1 VVNAIAEEQI
11 MAFHEIRFPA
21 NLSFGS
27 VGGPERR
34 TEIVTLANGF
44 EERNTPWAHSRRRY
58 DAGVGLR
65 SLDDVETLIAFF
77 EARIGQLHGFRWK
90 DWSDFKSC
98 APSATPEAGDQLLG
112 LGDGVSTVFSL
123 QKTYVSGLQSYVR
136 PIRKPVAGTVR
147 VALAN
152 DPKVE
157 GLEYTVNVDT
167 GEVSF
172 VLPPASGVRVTA
184 GFEFDVPVRFDTDVI
199 QTSVASFQAGDVPNV
214 PIVEIRL

>member
-1 VVNAIAEEQI
+1 

-65 SLDDVETLIAFF
+65 SLDDVAVLIAFF
-77 EARIGQLHGFRWK
+77 EARAGQLHGFRWK
-90 DWSDFKSC
+90 DWSDFRSC
-98 APSATPEAGDQLLG
+98 LPSATPAPEDQLVG
-112 LGDGVSTVFSL
+112 IGDGVAAVFRL
-123 QKTYVSGLQSYVR
+123 QKTYVSGLQSYAR
-136 PIRKPVAGTVR
+136 PILKPVAGTVV
-147 VALAN
+147 VALAG

-157 GLEYTVNVDT
+157 GLEFTLDAET
-167 GEVSF
+167 GEITFAV
-172 VLPPASGVRVTA
+172 PPDLGVRITA
-184 GFEFDVPVRFDTDVI
+184 GFEFDVPVRFDTDAI
-199 QTSVASFQAGDVPNV
+199 QTSVASFQAGDVPTV
-214 PIVEIRL
+214 PVLEIRL

>member
-1 VVNAIAEEQI
+1 

-65 SLDDVETLIAFF
+65 SLDDIETLIAFF
-77 EARIGQLHGFRWK
+77 EARAGQMHGFRWK
-90 DWSDFKSC
+90 DWSDYKSC
-98 APSATPEAGDQLLG
+98 APSATPGPEDQLIG
-112 LGDGVSTVFSL
+112 IGDGVTTVFPL
-123 QKTYVSGLQSYVR
+123 QKTYVSGLQGYSR
-136 PIRKPVAGTVR
+136 PICKPVAGTVV
-147 VALAN
+147 VAVAG

-157 GLEYTVNVDT
+157 QLEFTVDLES
-167 GEVSF
+167 GEIIF
-172 VLPPASGVRVTA
+172 DLPPPLGTRVTA
-184 GFEFDVPVRFDTDVI
+184 GFEFDVPVRFDADGI
-199 QTSVASFQAGDVPNV
+199 QTSVASFQAGDVPAV

>member
-1 VVNAIAEEQI
+1 

-77 EARIGQLHGFRWK
+77 EARVGQLHGFRWK

-98 APSATPEAGDQLLG
+98 APSVTPSALDQEIG
-112 LGDGVSTVFSL
+112 AGDGVRTVFQL
-123 QKTYVSGLQSYVR
+123 QKTYVSGLQRYVR

-147 VALAN
+147 VAIA
-152 DPKVE
+152 DDVKVE
-157 GLEYTVNVDT
+157 GLEYSVDLET
-167 GEVSF
+167 GEVTF
-172 VLPPASGVRVTA
+172 VLPPDLGARVSA
-184 GFEFDVPVRFDTDVI
+184 GFEFDVPVRFDTDTI
-199 QTSVASFQAGDVPNV
+199 QTSVSSFQAGDVPTV